1 MIRKIVKLRRVSRA
15 RERIMSLVT
24 DSVTVQAMVLDNL
37 STVVGIA
44 TDQGYPD
51 SVEKA
56 ILFFLKCLLSK
67 HKCIDPFIHNLYE
80 ESPEPLFKLQSNES
94 GDGLQQHQEFS
105 MFSENLSLFDIINAF
120 VYTLS
125 SEDILALDKALKFG
139 REGYYCLMKT
149 PSSFLKSVNFQ
160 SDSVK
165 LSDCA
170 HSSEQPE
177 ESMEKCNKCVIRNFR
192 PLNPCS
198 RYMVGLTCSQC
209 GTFRSKWTK
218 HDSPPPNNYISKTSI
233 CCIDLLLA
241 VCKAW
246 RWEDL
251 SPGDYLRRIGPCQ
264 FSEKHTNSQICLN
277 PYHWS
282 RVLIQDKINEK
293 VHCSKYS
300 SDPDI
305 VCLGLKHINHPNCS
319 NHESHVKGLN
329 IGSEYPK
336 DMMPLLLPPS
346 TLSSLLSSSSSSTE
360 STSAETQISSIRMDQ
375 SYDSVVSYDSITNNS
390 SAPLLTNHDTYAK
403 TKLTYWSPHFLHK
416 MQQKLHM
423 NLMNSVSSLTKW
435 KRLRD
440 NTNFTLSTCLVPSKD
455 FNHTT
460 PPPTTTTTTTTSIS
474 SSDDEMHSCSFILSS
489 KNPIND
495 SSLQNSNLHFNRF
508 ISINDHSVTINNEK
522 SDLHSRL
529 SSPSP
534 LHYLKPWA
542 NISYWESHHHV
553 GRRWYQITNRKL
565 NIVYNDVNINDNDH
579 NNNDVKDKLYSSP
592 KQAHIHKKNHSNYRS
607 KSQNDDIYLSLLTL
621 YQSNHVKYNCKS
633 DCNRSSNKL
642 FKNNSTTPSITC
654 HTNRISG
661 NNSSVIRSS
670 SKQCK
675 KCYNYV
681 DSFNDTSLIPNLIV
695 HSSMYKSSS
704 GWKQCC
710 RLGSQGISLTLTTYG
725 CVWLSNQALATNL
738 PIFVSSPCFHFHNA
752 NCSSSS
758 SSSLNSSAED
768 FLVDRPVYRVPAG
781 YSLLV
786 FDLSSYENWL
796 QQHSSSSS
804 SASSSSYRQYS
815 GNNHNGDNSN
825 LSGNSN
831 NSNNIDFDELHKTH
845 LWAKNNNLCKNPI
858 IHISLGKG
866 WGPSYRRPDVTHCP
880 ARLEVWI
887 NLEHLFPV
895 FISNK

>member
-1 MIRKIVKLRRVSRA
+1 MIRKIVKFRRVSRA

-24 DSVTVQAMVLDNL
+24 DSVTVQAMVLNNL
-37 STVVGIA
+37 SAVVRIA
-44 TDQGYPD
+44 TDEVLINQEYPD

-56 ILFFLKCLLSK
+56 ILFSLKCLLSK
-67 HKCIDPFIHNLYE
+67 HKCTDHFVYDLYA
-80 ESPEPLFKLQSNES
+80 ESPEALFKLQSNES
-94 GDGLQQHQEFS
+94 SNGLQQYQEFP
-105 MFSENLSLFDIINAF
+105 MFPGNLSLFHIINTF

-139 REGYYCLMKT
+139 REGYYCLVKN
-149 PSSFLKSVNFQ
+149 PSSFPKSVNFQ
-160 SDSVK
+160 NDLVE
-165 LSDCA
+165 LSDCV

-192 PLNPCS
+192 PLYRCS
-198 RYMVGLTCSQC
+198 RPK
-209 GTFRSKWTK
+209 RTK
-218 HDSPPPNNYISKTSI
+218 NNSPPNTCVSGTALF
-233 CCIDLLLA
+233 CIDLLLA

-246 RWEDL
+246 RWKDL

-282 RVLIQDKINEK
+282 RVLIQDKINEENN
-293 VHCSKYS
+293 CSRYS

-305 VCLGLKHINHPNCS
+305 VCLGLKHNHPNCS
-319 NHESHVKGLN
+319 NHESHLKGLN
-329 IGSEYPK
+329 TDSEYPK

-346 TLSSLLSSSSSSTE
+346 VLSSSSSSSSSSTE
-360 STSAETQISSIRMDQ
+360 STSAETQISLIRMDQ
-375 SYDSVVSYDSITNNS
+375 SCDSVISYDPIINNS
-390 SAPLLTNHDTYAK
+390 SAPLLANHDTYAK
-403 TKLTYWSPHFLHK
+403 TKLTYCSPQFLHK
-416 MQQKLHM
+416 IQQKLHM
-423 NLMNSVSSLTKW
+423 NLVSPVSSLTKW
-435 KRLRD
+435 KKLKNNR
-440 NTNFTLSTCLVPSKD
+440 NFKLSTYLVPSTD

-460 PPPTTTTTTTTSIS
+460 LLSPPPTTTTSTSVS

-489 KNPIND
+489 NNPKNDNP
-495 SSLQNSNLHFNRF
+495 LQNSNLHFNRF
-508 ISINDHSVTINNEK
+508 ISISDHSVTINNEK
-522 SDLHSRL
+522 SYLHSRL

-534 LHYLKPWA
+534 LHHLKPWA

-565 NIVYNDVNINDNDH
+565 NIVYNDVNINDDDH
-579 NNNDVKDKLYSSP
+579 NNSDVKDKLYSSP
-592 KQAHIHKKNHSNYRS
+592 KQAYIHKENHSNYRS
-607 KSQNDDIYLSLLTL
+607 KSQSDYIYLSLLTL

-633 DCNRSSNKL
+633 DCNRSFNEL
-642 FKNNSTTPSITC
+642 ENYSTTPSIAC
-654 HTNRISG
+654 HTNRIIG
-661 NNSSVIRSS
+661 NNSSIIRSS

-681 DSFNDTSLIPNLIV
+681 DSFNNASLIPNLIV

-704 GWKQCC
+704 GWRQCC

-725 CVWLSNQALATNL
+725 CVWLSNQAMATNL
-738 PIFVSSPCFHFHNA
+738 PIFVSSPCLQFHNA
-752 NCSSSS
+752 NSSSSS
-758 SSSLNSSAED
+758 SSSLNSSTED

-786 FDLSSYENWL
+786 FDLSCYENWL
-796 QQHSSSSS
+796 QQQSSSSS
-804 SASSSSYRQYS
+804 SASSSSCRQYS
-815 GNNHNGDNSN
+815 GNNHNGDSSN
-825 LSGNSN
+825 LSGNNN
-831 NSNNIDFDELHKTH
+831 NSNNVDFNELHKTH
-845 LWAKNNNLCKNPI
+845 LWAKKNNLCKNPI

-887 NLEHLFPV
+887 NLEHLFPL

>member
-1 MIRKIVKLRRVSRA
+1 
-15 RERIMSLVT
+15 MSLVT

-553 GRRWYQITNRKL
+553 GRRW
-565 NIVYNDVNINDNDH
+565 
-579 NNNDVKDKLYSSP
+579 
-592 KQAHIHKKNHSNYRS
+592 
-607 KSQNDDIYLSLLTL
+607 
-621 YQSNHVKYNCKS
+621 
-633 DCNRSSNKL
+633 
-642 FKNNSTTPSITC
+642 
-654 HTNRISG
+654 ISG